1 MDILES
7 FILLLLALALQ
18 FPPSAAMAATGPLSL
33 ARPEPALAA
42 PLRLAQRQC
51 SQRMGPYVT
60 QSTAWQRLREAQRRG
75 YGVSGVFPCYGTGGR
90 GYCFNV
96 FFPC

>member
-1 MDILES
+1 MGLLRS
-7 FILLLLALALQ
+7 CFAILLACALQ
-18 FPPSAAMAATGPLSL
+18 LPSSPATAGSGLWL
-33 ARPEPALAA
+33 HAGQEFTPAVLQ
-42 PLRLAQRQC
+42 LAQRQC